1 MKLERDTRITD
12 LCSVLEVDEKSFWKL
27 IKGKRSATQFG
38 SFMIDGKLSNSPVEI
53 INMWFEH
60 FKCLGIP
67 STHNHY
73 DSSFCDFVAN
83 AVVTKFKSVLTD
95 KSNSFDINSP
105 IEESEVVSVC
115 KSLTG
120 GTAGGICQTTY
131 EHIKFGGPPLWNLL
145 YKLYNQMFESSAVP
159 TESLTGIV
167 LPLFKGKGLKAS
179 EKDNYRGITLFPVV
193 IKVFEMVILKRL
205 EKFANDYFSHLQFG
219 FKNGTGCIE
228 ASFLINQAISY
239 FVERGSKVFAC
250 FLDIR
255 KAFDTVWIDG
265 LFFKLFTE
273 LGIQGKM
280 FSIVKALYSKTQ
292 CFVYFN
298 GSTSD
303 KFEVLQGTGQ
313 GRILSAFMYKIYI
326 NELIKTISDCEYSLS
341 IGPLKLGSPTF
352 ADDMTLLSLFPSF
365 LQFLMKKAFGYSQ
378 KWRFDYNET
387 KSGVVTFGEHGPT
400 HFREKSCRSWQLGD
414 KVVEE
419 ANQYKNLGIVKNYVG
434 SFQSD
439 VDEAIEKTRKKAGM
453 ILSGC
458 TDRKNTNPLIYIK
471 LWKQACLP
479 TLLFGSEL
487 WILSQTKVLQLERC
501 QRWFLRSFT
510 VGTLSKV
517 VFA

>member
-1 MKLERDTRITD
+1 
-12 LCSVLEVDEKSFWKL
+12 
-27 IKGKRSATQFG
+27 
-38 SFMIDGKLSNSPVEI
+38 MINE
-53 INMWFEH
+53 
-60 FKCLGIP
+60 
-67 STHNHY
+67 
-73 DSSFCDFVAN
+73 
-83 AVVTKFKSVLTD
+83 
-95 KSNSFDINSP
+95 
-105 IEESEVVSVC
+105 
-115 KSLTG
+115 
-120 GTAGGICQTTY
+120 
-131 EHIKFGGPPLWNLL
+131 
-145 YKLYNQMFESSAVP
+145 
-159 TESLTGIV
+159 
-167 LPLFKGKGLKAS
+167 
-179 EKDNYRGITLFPVV
+179 
-193 IKVFEMVILKRL
+193 
-205 EKFANDYFSHLQFG
+205 
-219 FKNGTGCIE
+219 
-228 ASFLINQAISY
+228 AISY

-250 FLDIR
+250 FLDVH

-298 GSTSD
+298 GSASD

-365 LQFLMKKAFGYSQ
+365 LQLLMKKAFGYSQ

-439 VDEAIEKTRKKAGM
+439 VDEAIEKRGKKLA
-453 ILSGC
+453 
-458 TDRKNTNPLIYIK
+458 
-471 LWKQACLP
+471 
-479 TLLFGSEL
+479 
-487 WILSQTKVLQLERC
+487 
-501 QRWFLRSFT
+501 
-510 VGTLSKV
+510 
-517 VFA
+517 